1 MLYIRTQDS
10 ELCPYDRIFRQE
22 LHWLYTKYNKQL
34 IYNDYIIA
42 QHLNDTVA
50 DIENSKI
57 ECQCCYDV
65 YPIDNIIQCSNGHL
79 FCKLCIQRYIEETMF
94 GSGSVCITCIST
106 EKYYDN
112 YTTTTNSNSGGAE
125 SEVCNGQMCNG
136 RFSDE
141 MVKMC
146 VSELV
151 YDKYQGMYTV

>member
-10 ELCPYDRIFRQE
+10 ELCPYDRVFRQE
-22 LHWLYTKYNKQL
+22 LHWLYTNNNKQL
-34 IYNDYIIA
+34 IYNDYIYA

-50 DIENSKI
+50 EEEGSKI
-57 ECQCCYDV
+57 ECQCCYDI

-79 FCKLCIQRYIEETMF
+79 FCKVCVQRYIEETMF
-94 GSGSVCITCIST
+94 GSGSVYITCIST

-112 YTTTTNSNSGGAE
+112 YTTTNSSGGTESVGGAE
-125 SEVCNGQMCNG
+125 SEVCNG

-146 VSELV
+146 LSELV
-151 YDKYQGMYTV
+151 YDKYQGRYTV